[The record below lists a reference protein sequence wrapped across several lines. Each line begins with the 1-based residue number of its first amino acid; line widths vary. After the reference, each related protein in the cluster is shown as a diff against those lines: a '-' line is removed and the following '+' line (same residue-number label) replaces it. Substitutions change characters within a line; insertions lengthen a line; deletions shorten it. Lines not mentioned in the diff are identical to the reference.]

1 MLRGPLS
8 VVLARLAGLALIH
21 SLLRLAFWAFN
32 QDSFPSAPFSAFI
45 GGMRFD
51 LTAIAWLN
59 IPWMLLYLMWP
70 RPSRWAGV
78 AQRSLFHLGNAIGFF
93 LNAVDIEYYKFT
105 LKRST
110 SDLLTI
116 GTAGTDMRHLAGGFL
131 VEFWYIA
138 LIFLLCVLLAD
149 LLWRRTSDAART
161 MRPTGWR
168 RWSWR
173 AILVALVAVL
183 WRGGLQLVPIG
194 PLTATRYADAAYS
207 PLVLNSA
214 FTFLHSLGKP
224 ALVERNYMTAEEA
237 DRLWPVMH
245 QFSESAIAG
254 ARPNVVVVILESFSA
269 AYSERLS
276 GHAGRCMPFL
286 DSLMG
291 AGLNFERAY
300 ANGRRSIDGLP
311 AILASLPEL
320 MNEAFVASRYA
331 QEPFT
336 SLPGLLRAE
345 GYATSFFHA
354 GHNGTMGFDVFAR
367 QAGIERYVGYDEYP
381 DRSDDDGTWGI
392 LDRPFLQFFAHEL
405 NKEQQPFFSTVFT
418 LSSHHPYKLPT
429 QEIEHFAGGEHRIEP
444 TLRYADDALRRFF
457 TTARTMAWFP
467 NTLFVI
473 TADHTA
479 DLKRDGQLIRDERD
493 YWVPLLF
500 YMPARIKPS
509 RNELVVQHIDI
520 LPTVLQMTGHRGR
533 FFSFGHS
540 AIAATRPPIA
550 ISSSNGIYLAIGS
563 DRRQLKFDGEHVLPP
578 PAAADRMPDT
588 RDMEPWLKAAIQQF
602 NGHLLRG
609 ELMAKP

>member
-21 SLLRLAFWAFN
+21 SLLRLAFWALN
-32 QDSFPSAPFSAFI
+32 QDSFPSAPFSAFL

-51 LTAIAWLN
+51 LVAIAWLN
-59 IPWMLLYLMWP
+59 IPWITLFLMWP
-70 RPSRWAGV
+70 SPSRWAAV
-78 AQRSLFHLGNAIGFF
+78 TQRPLFHLGNAIGFF
-93 LNAVDIEYYKFT
+93 LNAVDIEYYRFT

-116 GTAGTDMRHLAGGFL
+116 GTAGTDLRHLAGGFL
-131 VEFWYIA
+131 VEFWHVAAIFIA
-138 LIFLLCVLLAD
+138 CLVLAE
-149 LLWRRTSDAART
+149 LLWRWSGRATGAAA
-161 MRPTGWR
+161 GWR

-173 AILVALVAVL
+173 AMVVALMAVL

-194 PLTATRYADAAYS
+194 PATATRYADAAYS

-214 FTFLHSLGKP
+214 FTFFHGLGKP
-224 ALVERNYMTAEEA
+224 ALSERHYMSQEEA
-237 DRLWPVMH
+237 DRLWPVIH
-245 QFSESAIAG
+245 QFADSAIAG
-254 ARPNVVVVILESFSA
+254 ARPNVVVIILESFSA

-291 AGLNFERAY
+291 TGLNFEHAY

-331 QEPFT
+331 QLPFT
-336 SLPGLLRAE
+336 SLPGVLKEE
-345 GYATSFFHA
+345 GYRTSFYHG
-354 GHNGTMGFDVFAR
+354 GHNGTMGFDGFAR

-381 DRSDDDGTWGI
+381 DRSDDDGTWGV
-392 LDRPFLQFFAHEL
+392 LDRPFLQFFAQEL
-405 NKEQQPFFSTVFT
+405 QKEQQPFFSTLFT
-418 LSSHHPYKLPT
+418 LTSHHPYKLPDPVAAR
-429 QEIEHFAGGEHRIEP
+429 FAGGDHRIEP

-457 TTARTMAWFP
+457 ATVRGSKWFR

-479 DLKRDGQLIRDERD
+479 DLKRDGQLVRDERD

-500 YMPARIKPS
+500 YMPERIEPGADD
-509 RNELVVQHIDI
+509 RVVQHIDI
-520 LPTVLQMTGHRGR
+520 LPTVLHLIGHHGR

-540 AIAATRPPIA
+540 VLQADRPPIA
-550 ISSSNGIYLAIGS
+550 ISSSNSIYMAIGS
-563 DRRQLKFDGEHVLPP
+563 GRRQLKFDGEHVLPP
-578 PAAADRMPDT
+578 PATAADAPT

-609 ELMAKP
+609 DLTAKP